1 MIRRITFDEFLA
13 MRDAVPAADVRAPA
27 EFRQGHLP
35 GAYSL
40 PLFTDDERARVGT
53 TYKKQGKEAAV
64 LLGFEITG
72 PRWTGFIHEAVRIAP
87 GKKIALH
94 CWRGGM
100 RSSAM
105 AWALD
110 LYGFEVCLLQGGY
123 KAYRRWVFRQF
134 EKELSLLV
142 LGGMTGSG
150 KTRMLQQMGAMG
162 EQVID
167 LEELARHQGS
177 SYGTLGRMIQ
187 PTQEQ
192 FENELATVLFRLD
205 PGKRTWIEDES
216 QNIGRC
222 LIPKPLWLRMRDALL
237 FDVRVPLE
245 QRVDALVEEYGSLDK
260 DFLVECTER
269 IHKRLGPEQTT
280 HAIAAIRDHRMDDF
294 VRIVLVYYDKTYRK
308 GLSCREPARILPATV
323 TGDDPAENA
332 RRLLAEAEAISSD
345 SAQPISSNT
354 PQSVSPNPRQPI
366 PS

>member
-1 MIRRITFDEFLA
+1 MIRRITFDEFFA
-13 MRDAVPAADVRAPA
+13 MRDAVPAADVRSPA

-64 LLGFEITG
+64 LLGFKITG

-192 FENELATVLFRLD
+192 FENELA
-205 PGKRTWIEDES
+205 
-216 QNIGRC
+216 
-222 LIPKPLWLRMRDALL
+222 A
-237 FDVRVPLE
+237 
-245 QRVDALVEEYGSLDK
+245 
-260 DFLVECTER
+260 
-269 IHKRLGPEQTT
+269 
-280 HAIAAIRDHRMDDF
+280 
-294 VRIVLVYYDKTYRK
+294 
-308 GLSCREPARILPATV
+308 
-323 TGDDPAENA
+323 
-332 RRLLAEAEAISSD
+332 
-345 SAQPISSNT
+345 
-354 PQSVSPNPRQPI
+354 
-366 PS
+366 